1 MFDMNAHQEIDV
13 FEVVTANPKAIF
25 SDENVSIEVLAG
37 AILKREKS
45 AKIDLGT
52 DKGRK
57 AIASRAYAVAK
68 MKTSID
74 NAGKEMNAGLR
85 DQINAVDATRRA
97 VREKLDSVRDEIRKP
112 LDEWERQ
119 EEARVASHKAIIQ
132 RITDLGYVDIGA
144 SSEDVEAAIREVDAI
159 NVSKDELQ
167 EYAEIAA
174 GKKEASKRY
183 LSDALERIRREESD
197 RAELE
202 KLRAVQ
208 EERDRRDQEERA
220 RREREEREAEQKRQ
234 AELEA
239 QRKKAE
245 IAHAAAEA
253 AEKARRDAEENAER
267 ERQKLIKE
275 HEEREAARLAE
286 EERSRKEGEAR
297 ARDRKHRAEV
307 NNAAALAMATHC
319 DLSEDDA
326 RKVVTAIAKGEIPN
340 VEIRY

>member
-1 MFDMNAHQEIDV
+1 MNAHQEIDV
-13 FEVVTANPKAIF
+13 VEVVTSNPKAIF
-25 SDENVSIEVLAG
+25 FDESVSIDVLAG
-37 AILKREKS
+37 ALLKREKS
-45 AKIDLGT
+45 AKVELGT

-68 MKTSID
+68 LKASID

-85 DQINAVDATRRA
+85 KEIDAVDATRRA
-97 VREKLDSVRDEIRKP
+97 VREKLDAVRDEIRKP
-112 LDEWERQ
+112 LDEWEHQ

-132 RITDLGYVDIGA
+132 RITDLGHVDIGA

-167 EYAEIAA
+167 EYSEIAA

-183 LSDALERIRREESD
+183 LSGALERIRREEAD

-202 KLRAVQ
+202 KLRAEQ
-208 EERDRRDQEERA
+208 EERERRDQAERA

-239 QRKKAE
+239 ERKKAE
-245 IAHAAAEA
+245 IAQAAAEA
-253 AEKARRDAEENAER
+253 ADKARREAEENAER

-275 HEEREAARLAE
+275 QEEREAARLAE
-286 EERSRKEGEAR
+286 EERARKEEEAR
-297 ARDRKHRAEV
+297 ARNRKHRAEV
-307 NNAAALAMATHC
+307 NNAAALAMTMYC
-319 DLSEDDA
+319 GLSEDDA
-326 RKVVTAIAKGEIPN
+326 RKVVSAIAKEEIPN
-340 VEIRY
+340 VAIRY